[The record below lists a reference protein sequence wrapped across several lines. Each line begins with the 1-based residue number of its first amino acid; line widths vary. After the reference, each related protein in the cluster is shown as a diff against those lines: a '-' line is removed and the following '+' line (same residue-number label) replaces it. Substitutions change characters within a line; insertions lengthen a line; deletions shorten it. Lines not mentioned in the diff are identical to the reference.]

1 MNQQPLAGIEL
12 RVADDHA
19 RLWRDRGKSPK
30 LTIALPRST
39 AGSTKE
45 AEALLAE
52 LT

>member
-1 MNQQPLAGIEL
+1 VSPTTTLACGETE
-12 RVADDHA
+12 A
-19 RLWRDRGKSPK
+19 KSPK
-30 LTIALPRST
+30 LTIAFPRSM